1 MALSHIGRL
10 DGYQY
15 AKGRSAVVLRQRWD
29 ANFER
34 FLQNS
39 IGLVFFFP
47 FFPSLRSFG
56 LTPREYLR
64 FRGSSFAVIAKE
76 FRSLP
81 DPPKSLGLRF

>member
-39 IGLVFFFP
+39 IGYPKVLIP
-47 FFPSLRSFG
+47 LNYS
-56 LTPREYLR
+56 R
-64 FRGSSFAVIAKE
+64 FLGYILSYRHRACC
-76 FRSLP
+76 
-81 DPPKSLGLRF
+81 KSH